1 MRGVTAL
8 PPVPFLSHPQ
18 GFVAAVS
25 PFNFTAIGGNLAG
38 APALMV
44 SVVVGFWENQ
54 GWRGQCGERL
64 GGGPGFSEA
73 VVCLVWDPQGANSAS
88 PVLFNRTHL
97 GSCLCWS
104 P

>member
-1 MRGVTAL
+1 ML

-44 SVVVGFWENQ
+44 SVVVGFKESQ
-54 GWRGQCGERL
+54 GWREQSGERL
-64 GGGPGFSEA
+64 GGRE
-73 VVCLVWDPQGANSAS
+73 
-88 PVLFNRTHL
+88 T
-97 GSCLCWS
+97 
-104 P
+104 